1 MRQTPPEKERAD
13 KSGDPSYLSF
23 SLAQNEGEIG
33 IGSPALPPAV
43 ESSHG
48 ESVEKM
54 RPTRAALA
62 STPEEGPDMD
72 QAPEEAGRRLE
83 SFRAYLRLLA
93 RLHLAPQLRG
103 KLDPSDLVQQTLLQ
117 AYQALGQFRGH
128 SEAEWAAWLR
138 QILARTLAQA
148 LRDFGRAKRDLAR
161 EQSLQAALDASSAR
175 LEAWLAADQSS
186 PSQRA
191 ERAEQ
196 ALRLAE
202 ALEQLPEAQR
212 EALVLQHWQGLSLA
226 EIGGHLGRSPEA
238 VAGLIKRGLK
248 QLRHLMRES
257 E

>member
-1 MRQTPPEKERAD
+1 
-13 KSGDPSYLSF
+13 
-23 SLAQNEGEIG
+23 
-33 IGSPALPPAV
+33 V
-43 ESSHG
+43 
-48 ESVEKM
+48 
-54 RPTRAALA
+54 
-62 STPEEGPDMD
+62 D
-72 QAPEEAGRRLE
+72 QAPEEASRRLE
-83 SFRAYLRLLA
+83 SCRAYLRLLA

-103 KLDPSDLVQQTLLQ
+103 KLDPSDVVQQTLLQ
-117 AYQALGQFRGH
+117 AYQALDQFRGR

-138 QILARTLAQA
+138 QILARNLAQA
-148 LRDFGRAKRDLAR
+148 VRDFGRVKRDLAR

-191 ERAEQ
+191 EQGEQ

-202 ALEQLPEAQR
+202 ALEQLPEAQH

-226 EIGGHLGRSPEA
+226 EIGAHLGRSPEA

-248 QLRHLMRES
+248 QLRQLLRES